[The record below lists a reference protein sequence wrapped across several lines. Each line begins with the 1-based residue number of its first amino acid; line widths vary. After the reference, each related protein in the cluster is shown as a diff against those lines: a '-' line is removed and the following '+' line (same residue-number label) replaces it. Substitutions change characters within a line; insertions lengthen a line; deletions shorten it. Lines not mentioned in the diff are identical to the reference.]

1 MWGNSE
7 ICDYICRYN
16 KTKKNVLHTTWVELT
31 AAVDIT
37 RYEVLGSVVH
47 QYSMVWPLRGCGG
60 GITDDRVKTIISV
73 VTIQPSQEY
82 EWSPHGRYLVDIIYN
97 RTDRTP
103 SRPAGRVV
111 IYTHDCITS
120 SPVYICWYCTVSN
133 RGMEISFQST
143 LEFNLKFKPFH
154 WLI

>member
-1 MWGNSE
+1 
-7 ICDYICRYN
+7 
-16 KTKKNVLHTTWVELT
+16 
-31 AAVDIT
+31 
-37 RYEVLGSVVH
+37 
-47 QYSMVWPLRGCGG
+47 MVWPLRGCGG

-73 VTIQPSQEY
+73 VTIQLSQEY

-154 WLI
+154 